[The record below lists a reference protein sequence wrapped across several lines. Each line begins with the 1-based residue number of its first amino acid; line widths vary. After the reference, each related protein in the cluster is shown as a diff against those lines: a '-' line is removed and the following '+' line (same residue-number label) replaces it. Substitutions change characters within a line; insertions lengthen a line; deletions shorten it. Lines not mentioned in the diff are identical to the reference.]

1 MFLMSKSVAK
11 QFWTTQT
18 EYPEYGTIKQRRLLE
33 LKYFVPKLS
42 GDTLLDLGCGDG
54 ALLNCLVE
62 LTEFNE
68 YHGYDFAV
76 HLIKNLNSKIQA
88 RNFNVYEDDLSTL
101 PKVDSV
107 ICAGMLPF
115 IFEDEVVEKIYAS
128 LNTKKLFL
136 RSPCTLKAEDE
147 YVNVYSDKLKSNY
160 SSKYRTVSNMIKS
173 LEKYFVIESIDRV
186 YPDNIESEFDTK
198 QFYFC
203 ARSK

>member
-1 MFLMSKSVAK
+1 MLFRYKS
-11 QFWTTQT
+11 
-18 EYPEYGTIKQRRLLE
+18 
-33 LKYFVPKLS
+33 
-42 GDTLLDLGCGDG
+42 LG
-54 ALLNCLVE
+54 
-62 LTEFNE
+62 
-68 YHGYDFAV
+68 Y
-76 HLIKNLNSKIQA
+76 
-88 RNFNVYEDDLSTL
+88 
-101 PKVDSV
+101 
-107 ICAGMLPF
+107 
-115 IFEDEVVEKIYAS
+115 
-128 LNTKKLFL
+128 TKKLFL